1 MGIER
6 LIERLEDL
14 KKRNIYPDMAVA
26 MLQELKED
34 MRSDVSIT
42 LATMALFMGMAAFIR
57 EVVGQALEHVSF
69 LPLAVGVLF
78 GIWGWLRKREDERL
92 LNELVERVLEDPMD
106 RKRLKELLIDR
117 SMAIVFFE
125 IGVFIMLIAFLLS

>member
-6 LIERLEDL
+6 LIEGLEDL
-14 KKRNIYPDMAVA
+14 EKRNICPDMAVA

-57 EVVGQALEHVSF
+57 EIVGQTLEHVSF
-69 LPLAVGVLF
+69 LLLAVGVVF
-78 GIWGWLRKREDERL
+78 GIWDWLRKREDERL
-92 LNELVERVLEDPMD
+92 LNQLVGKILEDPMD
-106 RKRLKELLIDR
+106 RKKLKELLIDR
-117 SMAIVFFE
+117 FMAIVFFE
-125 IGVFIMLIAFLLS
+125 IGVFIML